1 MTSAQFIVSVD
12 GGGTHT
18 EFCIYNTY
26 THVRHYFTYGSTNH
40 KVVGEE
46 QAEKNLIGSLHEIM
60 GNLGIEKKD
69 LIMCVLGLSGLDSEE
84 DKRMYRQQVSNA
96 LLPET
101 PFYLCNDAELAFYA
115 IARKPG
121 IVVVAGTGSIAYG
134 FTESATVRSGGW
146 GGIVSDLGSGTWIGM
161 QVLRDILLYCDGEGP
176 YQTVYQEILKE
187 AGAESFEALPFL
199 VTAYPTNRIA
209 SYARIICDHGDSG
222 DPYCM
227 EIVKEAAGHVAMLV
241 ESVYR
246 KSRFQG
252 SVSIVCV
259 QSGGLFKCNTFKEAF
274 ESRIALTLLNLTLKA
289 YSGHPVDGGVQ
300 LAQYLLKSTHNE
312 EEE

>member
-1 MTSAQFIVSVD
+1 MTSGQYIVSVD

-18 EFCIYNTY
+18 EFCIYNSH
-26 THVRHYFTYGSTNH
+26 THLRHYFTYGSTNH

-46 QAEKNLIGSLHEIM
+46 QAEINLIGSLHEIM
-60 GNLGIEKKD
+60 EKLSIEKND

-84 DKRMYRQQVSNA
+84 DKAMYHQQISKA

-115 IARKPG
+115 ISQKPG

-134 FTESATVRSGGW
+134 FSESATVRSGGW
-146 GGIVSDLGSGTWIGM
+146 GGLVSDLGSGTWIGM
-161 QVLRDILLYCDGEGP
+161 QVLRDILLYCDGQGP
-176 YQTVYQEILKE
+176 YHTVYQDILKE
-187 AGAESFEALPFL
+187 SGAESFEALPFL

-222 DPYCM
+222 DPYSTG
-227 EIVKEAAGHVAMLV
+227 IVREAAVHVAMLV

-246 KSRFQG
+246 KASFKG
-252 SVSIVCV
+252 NAPIDCV
-259 QSGGLFKCNTFKEAF
+259 RSGGLFKCNTFKEAF
-274 ESRIALTLLNLTLKA
+274 KNRVALTSLNLTLKA

-300 LAQYLLKSTHNE
+300 LAQYLLKTTY
-312 EEE
+312 